1 MSKSACEKRKYV
13 YIVLYGNSEKE
24 VPDMATINT
33 KVYVM
38 EMVLEY
44 AKVFKENADY
54 GDPDSN
60 QKWLRELSKSG
71 GQTAVNAYF
80 TSEDQI
86 NQLLE
91 SGYQRMTTNPSTG
104 QQVDT
109 IKVGNPEFG
118 IGQYIQLKRKVVD
131 IREYKDSQSGEFKEL
146 DLGGFPG
153 VVDLTEGEE
162 NKRLWDYEEK
172 GQLGHGTRA
181 YIEFEVY
188 KGGSRRLS
196 NLAITDHIAYE
207 ETATVEGLSM
217 FKVDAA

>member
-24 VPDMATINT
+24 VPDMATNT
-33 KVYVM
+33 KTYVM

-54 GDPDSN
+54 GDPESN

-71 GQTAVNAYF
+71 GQTAVNVYF

-86 NQLLE
+86 TQLLE
-91 SGYQRMTTNPSTG
+91 TGYERMTTNPSTG

-109 IKVGNPEFG
+109 IKVGNSEFG
-118 IGQYIQLKRKVVD
+118 IGQYIQLKRKVKDV
-131 IREYKDSQSGEFKEL
+131 REYKDYKTGEFKEV
-146 DLGGFPG
+146 DFGGFPG
-153 VVDLTEGEE
+153 VVNLTEGEE
-162 NKRLWDYEEK
+162 NKRLWSYEDD

-181 YIEFEVY
+181 YVEFEVY
-188 KGGSRRLS
+188 KGSSRRLN
-196 NLAITDHIAYE
+196 NLAITNHIAYE
-207 ETATVEGLSM
+207 ESATVEGLSM

>member
-1 MSKSACEKRKYV
+1 
-13 YIVLYGNSEKE
+13 
-24 VPDMATINT
+24 MATTNT

-54 GDPDSN
+54 GDPESN

-146 DLGGFPG
+146 DLGGFPT

>member
-1 MSKSACEKRKYV
+1 MSKSACGKRKYV

-54 GDPDSN
+54 GDLDSN

-146 DLGGFPG
+146 DLGGFPT

>member
-1 MSKSACEKRKYV
+1 
-13 YIVLYGNSEKE
+13 
-24 VPDMATINT
+24 MATNT
-33 KVYVM
+33 KTYVM

-54 GDPDSN
+54 GDLDSN

-146 DLGGFPG
+146 DLGGFPT

-162 NKRLWDYEEK
+162 NKRLWSYEDD

>member
-1 MSKSACEKRKYV
+1 
-13 YIVLYGNSEKE
+13 
-24 VPDMATINT
+24 MATINT

-54 GDPDSN
+54 GDLDSN

-146 DLGGFPG
+146 DLGGFPT

>member
-1 MSKSACEKRKYV
+1 
-13 YIVLYGNSEKE
+13 
-24 VPDMATINT
+24 MATTNT

-146 DLGGFPG
+146 DLGGFPT

>member
-54 GDPDSN
+54 GDLDSN
-60 QKWLRELSKSG
+60 QKWLRELAKSG

-86 NQLLE
+86 TQLLE
-91 SGYQRMTTNPSTG
+91 TGYERMTTNPSTG

-131 IREYKDSQSGEFKEL
+131 IRDYKDSQSGEFKEL
-146 DLGGFPG
+146 DLGGFPT